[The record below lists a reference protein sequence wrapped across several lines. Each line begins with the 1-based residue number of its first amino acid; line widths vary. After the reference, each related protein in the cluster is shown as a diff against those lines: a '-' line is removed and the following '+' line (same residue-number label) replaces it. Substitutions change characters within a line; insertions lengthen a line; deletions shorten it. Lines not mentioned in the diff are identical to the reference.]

1 MMAFDPLSHT
11 IGRLLQSRA
20 RISATACA
28 VVTEDGARVSFA
40 ELEARSNGLAHLLS
54 GMGIAQGD
62 RVGLLIP
69 NGLAFI
75 EFFFALAKLGAVTC
89 ALNNRL
95 AASELA
101 SVVHDSDLA
110 LAVVHPSLTDLAE
123 RALVEQAVPVLSTE
137 TDRLAGLHEAPPAAH
152 VEPPD
157 TLLLVYTSGT
167 TGRPKAVMITHEQ
180 MFWASLTMTA
190 SLDFRLGDVHLLPVP
205 MFHVGGL
212 SFICH
217 SIHLGITLVVP
228 TRWNAGRVA
237 QLVEAEKVDHFFA
250 VPTML
255 LDLLGIGDDE
265 ASTRLR
271 SVRWILTGAAPTP
284 PSLIQR
290 YAAFGIPVMQSYGAT
305 ETCGPGLF
313 VDQAHATTKAG
324 AIGRPFFH
332 TAMRLVGE
340 DGAPSSIN
348 EPGELQLKGK
358 HIFAGYRNDPE
369 ATRQAFTED
378 GWLRTGDIGRQD
390 EDGFVHLID
399 RRKNLII
406 SGGENVYPRE
416 VEQVL
421 ESHPAVRDVA
431 VVGTQ
436 DARWGERVTAL
447 VVARPQCSTSEHE
460 LLEFCTDRLA
470 RYKIPKTLFIVDS
483 LPVNATGKLSRRE
496 IVEMAIKLSRY

>member
-1 MMAFDPLSHT
+1 MTAFDPTSHV
-11 IGRLLQSRA
+11 IGRLLESRA
-20 RISATACA
+20 RISAAACA

-40 ELEARSNGLAHLLS
+40 ELEARSNGLAHLLA
-54 GMGIAQGD
+54 GMGIARGD
-62 RVGLLIP
+62 RVGLFVP

-75 EFFFALAKLGAVTC
+75 EFFLALAKLGAVTC
-89 ALNNRL
+89 ALNTRL

-101 SVVHDSDLA
+101 SVVRDSDLS
-110 LAVVHPSLTDLAE
+110 LAVVHPTLSDLAGQ
-123 RALVEQAVPVLSTE
+123 ALAGQAIPVLSTGA
-137 TDRLAGLHEAPPAAH
+137 DRPADLPDTPPTAQ
-152 VEPPD
+152 VEPTD
-157 TLLLVYTSGT
+157 TLVLVYTSGT

-228 TRWNAGRVA
+228 MRWNAERVA
-237 QLVEAEKVDHFFA
+237 QLIEEEKVDHFFA

-313 VDQAHATTKAG
+313 VDQAHATAKAG

-332 TAMRLVGE
+332 TEMRLVGD
-340 DGAPSSIN
+340 DGAPSRIGK
-348 EPGELQLKGK
+348 PGELQLKGK
-358 HIFAGYRNDPE
+358 HVFAGYRNDPE

-390 EDGFVHLID
+390 EDDFVHLVD

-421 ESHPAVRDVA
+421 ETHPAVREVA
-431 VVGTQ
+431 VVGTP

-447 VVARPQCSTSEHE
+447 VVARPQSPTSQHE
-460 LLEFCTDRLA
+460 LLEFCADRLA
-470 RYKIPKTLFIVDS
+470 RYKIPKALFFVDS
-483 LPVNATGKLSRRE
+483 LPVNATGKLSRRD